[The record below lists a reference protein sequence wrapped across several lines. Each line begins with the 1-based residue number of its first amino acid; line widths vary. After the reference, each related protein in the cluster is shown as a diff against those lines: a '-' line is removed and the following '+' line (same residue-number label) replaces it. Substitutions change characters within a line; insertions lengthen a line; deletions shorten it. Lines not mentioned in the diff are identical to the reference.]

1 MKSAATGFSFLAV
14 GFQFQYESRET
25 ISLKDSGRGITDKRV
40 TRELKRNS
48 MLMIISN
55 EFKKS
60 GTNPKLFCL
69 LAKIFSKQKGCKQ
82 QVTGSGNIL
91 SLFTSVQLTRDRRK
105 K

>member
-1 MKSAATGFSFLAV
+1 MQQSAVISAATGFSFLVV
-14 GFQFQYESRET
+14 GIQLQYGSKET

-60 GTNPKLFCL
+60 GDK
-69 LAKIFSKQKGCKQ
+69 S
-82 QVTGSGNIL
+82 
-91 SLFTSVQLTRDRRK
+91 
-105 K
+105 